1 MFASPRRMPMIVF
14 CRNKD
19 LVDPMCFPLHEE
31 PDLLSTPGPT
41 RVGVI
46 GSGDPRG

>member
-19 LVDPMCFPLHEE
+19 LVDPMLPIARGAR
-31 PDLLSTPGPT
+31 LLSTPGPT
-41 RVGVI
+41 RVEVI